1 MVVSIWRID
10 QLEKFVLSLDDR
22 KRRQKGD
29 HVSLKYEKGGG
40 GVVQVV
46 LGALSIVSIV
56 AVANSNSGLA
66 AGGTPIPGPGVLV
79 GMLSMD

>member
-1 MVVSIWRID
+1 M
-10 QLEKFVLSLDDR
+10 LSLDDR

-46 LGALSIVSIV
+46 LGALSTI
-56 AVANSNSGLA
+56 VANSNSGLA

>member
-1 MVVSIWRID
+1 M
-10 QLEKFVLSLDDR
+10 LSLDDR

-46 LGALSIVSIV
+46 LGALSIVSI
-56 AVANSNSGLA
+56 ANSNSGLA

>member
-1 MVVSIWRID
+1 M
-10 QLEKFVLSLDDR
+10 LSLDDR

-56 AVANSNSGLA
+56 ANSNSGLA